1 MRRLG
6 ILTGGG
12 DVPGLNVVIKTACT
26 RAFGEGADVL
36 GLRKGWEGIA
46 CIRPEDPNSVTRYTM
61 PLDAERVRRIDRY
74 GGTMLH
80 SSRTNPGEMREKDM
94 PKHLDLS
101 RWTPGENGRRD
112 VTDLVIENLE
122 ALGIDGLI
130 VTGGDDT
137 LGYAAKLNAAGFP
150 VVGVPKT
157 MDNDVWGTE
166 YCLGFSTAVT
176 RSVDLIHQLRT
187 PAGSHERISIV
198 ELFGRNSGAT
208 ALYTG
213 LLAGADRVLVS
224 EVPFDPQNLAEF
236 LMLDQDRNP
245 AQYAICVVSE
255 GAYPAGGEIIE
266 GGEADAY
273 GHRKL
278 GGIGAWIA
286 ADVRRRTGRDT
297 LEQKLAYLMRSGAP
311 DSIDRMVG
319 MAFGTM
325 AFEALHGKKAG
336 VMTAVVDGHYRTV
349 PLSEVRAGA
358 RPANVEAYY
367 DAGTY
372 RPRLGALEG
381 KSLLLG

>member
-12 DVPGLNVVIKTACT
+12 DVPGLNVVIKTVCT
-26 RAFGEGADVL
+26 RAFADGVEVL
-36 GLRKGWEGIA
+36 GLRKGWGGILEVQ
-46 CIRPEDPNSVTRYTM
+46 PENPESVSKFTL
-61 PLDAERVRRIDRY
+61 PLDAHRVRPIDRF

-80 SSRTNPGEMREKDM
+80 SSRTNPGEMRDKDI
-94 PKHLDLS
+94 PAHLDAS
-101 RWTPGENGRRD
+101 RWKAGPGGRRD
-112 VTDLVIENLE
+112 LTDQVIANLK
-122 ALGIDGLI
+122 ALGVDSLV

-137 LGYAAKLNAAGFP
+137 LGYAAKLHAAGFP

-213 LLAGADRVLVS
+213 MLVGAERVLVS
-224 EVPFDPQNLAEF
+224 EVPFDPARVAE
-236 LMLDQDRNP
+236 LLVADQDRNP
-245 AQYAICVVSE
+245 AHYAICVVSE
-255 GAYPAGGEIIE
+255 GAHPRGGEIHE
-266 GGEADAY
+266 DGEEDAY

-278 GGIGAWIA
+278 GGIGAWLA
-286 ADVRRRTGRDT
+286 RDVRERTGRET

-311 DSIDRMVG
+311 DSLDRMAG

-325 AFEALHGKKAG
+325 AYEAMRDGRSGLL
-336 VMTAVVDGHYRTV
+336 TAVVDGHYRSV

-358 RPANVEAYY
+358 RPANVATYY
-367 DAGTY
+367 DAAEY
-372 RPRLGALEG
+372 RPRLQGLEQHTM
-381 KSLLLG
+381 LLG